1 MHLSLENGQAVARAM
16 ERVPVEGTWTEYS
29 CNPGF
34 RLVGSTR
41 SNCTKLGRWST
52 PKPICELSPP
62 QCVALSQP
70 PRWLLVVLSV
80 SLVSRPS
87 VGTGKK
93 AVHVGALFPMS
104 GGWPGGQACL
114 PAVRMALEDI
124 NSRRDIL
131 PDYELRLIHHDS
143 KCDPGQATK
152 YLYELLYNDPI
163 KIILMPGCSSVS
175 TLVAEA
181 ARMWNL
187 IVLSYGS
194 SSPAL
199 SNRQR
204 FPTFFRTHPSATL
217 HNPTRV
223 QLFKKWGWTKIA
235 TIQQTTEVFTSTLD
249 DLDQRV
255 KEAGLEITF
264 RQSFFSD
271 PAAPVRNLKRQDA
284 RIIVGLFYETEARK
298 VFCEVYKEKLY
309 GKKYVW
315 FLIGWYADNWF
326 RIKDPAI
333 NCTEAEM
340 AEAVEGHVTT
350 EIVMLN
356 PENTR
361 SISNMTSQEFIEK
374 LQKRL
379 GKNPE
384 ETGGFQEAPLA
395 YDAIWALALALNKTS
410 AELVKK
416 GLRLEDFNY
425 NNKNITDEIY
435 RALNSSAFEGVS
447 GHVVFD
453 ASGSRMAWTLIEQLQ
468 DEVRAVDIF
477 FLGFRKAFNTVV
489 SQIFIEK
496 MVKSGLDEQT
506 AGWTENWLNNQ
517 VQGKDLDRLEK
528 WAERNLMRFNKGK
541 RSKNNPR
548 HQDRL
553 RVNQLCR
560 EGPGGP
566 GGPQIDHESAMW
578 QRWPTVSW
586 TASGGVVER
595 VEEVILPLCSA
606 LVRPHLEIRG
616 RYWAPQYKG
625 ATGEHPAKGHEDDE
639 GTGVQET
646 PAERQEPLSHSAG
659 GVYKKIGYYDSTKDN
674 LSWYNNDKWIGGA
687 PPADYTKVITT
698 FRFLSQKLF
707 ISVSVLAS
715 LGILL
720 AIICLAFNI
729 YNGHVR
735 YIQNSQPYLN
745 NMTAVGCTLALA
757 AVFPLGLDGYHIGP
771 GLFPF
776 VCQVWGWWGVGG
788 YRRSEDNWGWD
799 SRRRNSWRRSQ
810 GTGTA
815 GGGTVGDTTRGRGQ
829 PEEEQLE
836 IQPGDGDSRRRNSWR
851 YNQGTGTAGGG
862 TVGDTGRGRGQ
873 PEEEQ
878 LEIQAGD
885 RDSRRRNSWRYRQ
898 GMGTAG
904 GGTVGDAARGRGQ
917 PEEEQLEIQAG
928 DGDSRRR
935 NSWRRSQ
942 GTGTAGGGTVG
953 DTTRG
958 WGQPEEE
965 LLETQLVTSKGVGLG
980 GPWEG
985 GTLRGGAAEVGTAG
999 RGGTTG
1005 SSQPTYPPQARLW
1018 LLGLGFSLAY
1028 GSMFTKIWWVHTVF
1042 TKKEEKK
1049 EKRKTLEPWKLYAT
1063 VGLLVGLDVVTL
1075 IIWQIVDPLHRTIE
1089 EFTKEEPKTDTDV
1102 SILPQLEHCSST
1114 KMNTWL
1120 GIFYGFKGLLLLLGI
1135 FLAYET
1141 KSVST
1146 EKIND
1151 HRAVGMAIYN
1161 VAVLCLITAPVTMI
1175 LSSQQDAAF
1184 AFASLAVVFSSYIT
1198 LVVLFVPKMRRLIT
1212 RGEWQSEQQDTMK
1225 TGSST
1230 NNNEEEKSR
1239 LLEKENRELEKIIAE
1254 VSGEPQNVVWGWKPH
1269 RRVWGWYLTPPSL
1282 SPPKFV
1288 TRQKEE
1294 RVSELRQ
1301 QLQDRQQLRSRRRS
1315 SNPSREADNHF
1326 SPGLSAAPAPSAPPF
1341 YQPNLPLVR
1350 CLVSE
1355 QADKLGRAN
1364 CDGSRVHLLYK

>member
-1 MHLSLENGQAVARAM
+1 Q
-16 ERVPVEGTWTEYS
+16 
-29 CNPGF
+29 
-34 RLVGSTR
+34 
-41 SNCTKLGRWST
+41 
-52 PKPICELSPP
+52 
-62 QCVALSQP
+62 
-70 PRWLLVVLSV
+70 
-80 SLVSRPS
+80 
-87 VGTGKK
+87 
-93 AVHVGALFPMS
+93 
-104 GGWPGGQACL
+104 
-114 PAVRMALEDI
+114 
-124 NSRRDIL
+124 
-131 PDYELRLIHHDS
+131 
-143 KCDPGQATK
+143 CDPGQATK

-235 TIQQTTEVFTSTLD
+235 TIQQTTEVFTSV
-249 DLDQRV
+249 RPP
-255 KEAGLEITF
+255 
-264 RQSFFSD
+264 
-271 PAAPVRNLKRQDA
+271 PAAPPVPTA
-284 RIIVGLFYETEARK
+284 TPSSVTPVPG
-298 VFCEVYKEKLY
+298 VYKEKLY

-410 AELVKK
+410 AELLKK

-468 DEVRAVDIF
+468 
-477 FLGFRKAFNTVV
+477 
-489 SQIFIEK
+489 
-496 MVKSGLDEQT
+496 
-506 AGWTENWLNNQ
+506 
-517 VQGKDLDRLEK
+517 
-528 WAERNLMRFNKGK
+528 
-541 RSKNNPR
+541 
-548 HQDRL
+548 
-553 RVNQLCR
+553 
-560 EGPGGP
+560 
-566 GGPQIDHESAMW
+566 
-578 QRWPTVSW
+578 
-586 TASGGVVER
+586 
-595 VEEVILPLCSA
+595 
-606 LVRPHLEIRG
+606 
-616 RYWAPQYKG
+616 
-625 ATGEHPAKGHEDDE
+625 
-639 GTGVQET
+639 
-646 PAERQEPLSHSAG
+646 G

-776 VCQVWGWWGVGG
+776 VCQ
-788 YRRSEDNWGWD
+788 
-799 SRRRNSWRRSQ
+799 
-810 GTGTA
+810 
-815 GGGTVGDTTRGRGQ
+815 
-829 PEEEQLE
+829 
-836 IQPGDGDSRRRNSWR
+836 
-851 YNQGTGTAGGG
+851 
-862 TVGDTGRGRGQ
+862 
-873 PEEEQ
+873 
-878 LEIQAGD
+878 
-885 RDSRRRNSWRYRQ
+885 
-898 GMGTAG
+898 
-904 GGTVGDAARGRGQ
+904 
-917 PEEEQLEIQAG
+917 
-928 DGDSRRR
+928 
-935 NSWRRSQ
+935 
-942 GTGTAGGGTVG
+942 
-953 DTTRG
+953 
-958 WGQPEEE
+958 
-965 LLETQLVTSKGVGLG
+965 
-980 GPWEG
+980 
-985 GTLRGGAAEVGTAG
+985 
-999 RGGTTG
+999 
-1005 SSQPTYPPQARLW
+1005 ARLW

-1075 IIWQIVDPLHRTIE
+1075 FIWQVVDPLHRTIE

-1120 GIFYGFKGLLLLLGI
+1120 G
-1135 FLAYET
+1135 
-1141 KSVST
+1141 
-1146 EKIND
+1146 
-1151 HRAVGMAIYN
+1151 
-1161 VAVLCLITAPVTMI
+1161 
-1175 LSSQQDAAF
+1175 
-1184 AFASLAVVFSSYIT
+1184 
-1198 LVVLFVPKMRRLIT
+1198 
-1212 RGEWQSEQQDTMK
+1212 
-1225 TGSST
+1225 
-1230 NNNEEEKSR
+1230 
-1239 LLEKENRELEKIIAE
+1239 
-1254 VSGEPQNVVWGWKPH
+1254 
-1269 RRVWGWYLTPPSL
+1269 
-1282 SPPKFV
+1282 
-1288 TRQKEE
+1288 
-1294 RVSELRQ
+1294 
-1301 QLQDRQQLRSRRRS
+1301 
-1315 SNPSREADNHF
+1315 
-1326 SPGLSAAPAPSAPPF
+1326 
-1341 YQPNLPLVR
+1341 
-1350 CLVSE
+1350 
-1355 QADKLGRAN
+1355 
-1364 CDGSRVHLLYK
+1364 

>member
-1 MHLSLENGQAVARAM
+1 MSVRPPPINVGLSPSLQMLLLLLLSALSVEPNRAAIHVNLTEGCQIIHPPRDGGIRYRGLTPEEVQSVRFLPFDYEIEYVCRPDREIVGPKVRKCQRDGTWTAMGHPSRCLRTCPKMHLSLENGQAVARAM

-34 RLVGSTR
+34 RLVGSAR

-52 PKPICELSPP
+52 PKPICESDRTPGSPLKSLWDGAGGQP
-62 QCVALSQP
+62 CDPGQATKYLYELLYNDPIKIILMPGCSSVSTLVAEAARMWNLIVP

-143 KCDPGQATK
+143 K
-152 YLYELLYNDPI
+152 
-163 KIILMPGCSSVS
+163 
-175 TLVAEA
+175 
-181 ARMWNL
+181 
-187 IVLSYGS
+187 
-194 SSPAL
+194 
-199 SNRQR
+199 
-204 FPTFFRTHPSATL
+204 
-217 HNPTRV
+217 
-223 QLFKKWGWTKIA
+223 
-235 TIQQTTEVFTSTLD
+235 TLD

-468 DEVRAVDIF
+468 
-477 FLGFRKAFNTVV
+477 
-489 SQIFIEK
+489 
-496 MVKSGLDEQT
+496 
-506 AGWTENWLNNQ
+506 
-517 VQGKDLDRLEK
+517 
-528 WAERNLMRFNKGK
+528 
-541 RSKNNPR
+541 
-548 HQDRL
+548 
-553 RVNQLCR
+553 
-560 EGPGGP
+560 
-566 GGPQIDHESAMW
+566 
-578 QRWPTVSW
+578 
-586 TASGGVVER
+586 
-595 VEEVILPLCSA
+595 
-606 LVRPHLEIRG
+606 
-616 RYWAPQYKG
+616 
-625 ATGEHPAKGHEDDE
+625 
-639 GTGVQET
+639 
-646 PAERQEPLSHSAG
+646 G

-776 VCQVWGWWGVGG
+776 VC
-788 YRRSEDNWGWD
+788 
-799 SRRRNSWRRSQ
+799 
-810 GTGTA
+810 
-815 GGGTVGDTTRGRGQ
+815 
-829 PEEEQLE
+829 
-836 IQPGDGDSRRRNSWR
+836 
-851 YNQGTGTAGGG
+851 
-862 TVGDTGRGRGQ
+862 
-873 PEEEQ
+873 
-878 LEIQAGD
+878 
-885 RDSRRRNSWRYRQ
+885 
-898 GMGTAG
+898 
-904 GGTVGDAARGRGQ
+904 
-917 PEEEQLEIQAG
+917 
-928 DGDSRRR
+928 
-935 NSWRRSQ
+935 
-942 GTGTAGGGTVG
+942 
-953 DTTRG
+953 
-958 WGQPEEE
+958 
-965 LLETQLVTSKGVGLG
+965 
-980 GPWEG
+980 
-985 GTLRGGAAEVGTAG
+985 
-999 RGGTTG
+999 
-1005 SSQPTYPPQARLW
+1005 QARLW

-1254 VSGEPQNVVWGWKPH
+1254 
-1269 RRVWGWYLTPPSL
+1269 
-1282 SPPKFV
+1282 
-1288 TRQKEE
+1288 KEE

-1326 SPGLSAAPAPSAPPF
+1326 SPGLSAAPAPPAPF

-1355 QADKLGRAN
+1355 QADKLGRGN

>member
-1 MHLSLENGQAVARAM
+1 Q
-16 ERVPVEGTWTEYS
+16 
-29 CNPGF
+29 
-34 RLVGSTR
+34 
-41 SNCTKLGRWST
+41 
-52 PKPICELSPP
+52 
-62 QCVALSQP
+62 
-70 PRWLLVVLSV
+70 
-80 SLVSRPS
+80 
-87 VGTGKK
+87 
-93 AVHVGALFPMS
+93 
-104 GGWPGGQACL
+104 
-114 PAVRMALEDI
+114 
-124 NSRRDIL
+124 
-131 PDYELRLIHHDS
+131 
-143 KCDPGQATK
+143 CDPGQATK

-187 IVLSYGS
+187 IVVRITV
-194 SSPAL
+194 PADPPPDPGL
-199 SNRQR
+199 APLN
-204 FPTFFRTHPSATL
+204 PAVLPGLTL
-217 HNPTRV
+217 HPLSPPPTSLPAPPACSAPLLPVHR
-223 QLFKKWGWTKIA
+223 Q
-235 TIQQTTEVFTSTLD
+235 TLD

-468 DEVRAVDIF
+468 
-477 FLGFRKAFNTVV
+477 
-489 SQIFIEK
+489 
-496 MVKSGLDEQT
+496 
-506 AGWTENWLNNQ
+506 
-517 VQGKDLDRLEK
+517 
-528 WAERNLMRFNKGK
+528 
-541 RSKNNPR
+541 
-548 HQDRL
+548 
-553 RVNQLCR
+553 
-560 EGPGGP
+560 
-566 GGPQIDHESAMW
+566 
-578 QRWPTVSW
+578 
-586 TASGGVVER
+586 
-595 VEEVILPLCSA
+595 
-606 LVRPHLEIRG
+606 
-616 RYWAPQYKG
+616 
-625 ATGEHPAKGHEDDE
+625 
-639 GTGVQET
+639 
-646 PAERQEPLSHSAG
+646 G

-776 VCQVWGWWGVGG
+776 VCQ
-788 YRRSEDNWGWD
+788 
-799 SRRRNSWRRSQ
+799 
-810 GTGTA
+810 
-815 GGGTVGDTTRGRGQ
+815 
-829 PEEEQLE
+829 
-836 IQPGDGDSRRRNSWR
+836 
-851 YNQGTGTAGGG
+851 
-862 TVGDTGRGRGQ
+862 
-873 PEEEQ
+873 
-878 LEIQAGD
+878 
-885 RDSRRRNSWRYRQ
+885 
-898 GMGTAG
+898 
-904 GGTVGDAARGRGQ
+904 
-917 PEEEQLEIQAG
+917 
-928 DGDSRRR
+928 
-935 NSWRRSQ
+935 
-942 GTGTAGGGTVG
+942 
-953 DTTRG
+953 
-958 WGQPEEE
+958 
-965 LLETQLVTSKGVGLG
+965 
-980 GPWEG
+980 
-985 GTLRGGAAEVGTAG
+985 
-999 RGGTTG
+999 
-1005 SSQPTYPPQARLW
+1005 ARLW

-1089 EFTKEEPKTDTDV
+1089 
-1102 SILPQLEHCSST
+1102 
-1114 KMNTWL
+1114 
-1120 GIFYGFKGLLLLLGI
+1120 
-1135 FLAYET
+1135 
-1141 KSVST
+1141 
-1146 EKIND
+1146 
-1151 HRAVGMAIYN
+1151 VGQRWGGPSRCWGAAGG
-1161 VAVLCLITAPVTMI
+1161 VLTVLCLITAPVTMI

-1254 VSGEPQNVVWGWKPH
+1254 
-1269 RRVWGWYLTPPSL
+1269 
-1282 SPPKFV
+1282 
-1288 TRQKEE
+1288 KEE

-1315 SNPSREADNHF
+1315 SNP
-1326 SPGLSAAPAPSAPPF
+1326 
-1341 YQPNLPLVR
+1341 
-1350 CLVSE
+1350 
-1355 QADKLGRAN
+1355 
-1364 CDGSRVHLLYK
+1364 

>member
-1 MHLSLENGQAVARAM
+1 MLLLLLLSALSVEPNRAAIHVNLTEGCQIIHPPRDGGIRYRGLTPEEVQSVRFLPFDYEIEYVCRPDREIVGPKVRKCQRDGTWTAMGHPSRCLRTCPKMHLSLENGQAVARAM

-34 RLVGSTR
+34 RLVGSAR

-52 PKPICELSPP
+52 PKPICEL
-62 QCVALSQP
+62 
-70 PRWLLVVLSV
+70 R
-80 SLVSRPS
+80 RPIS
-87 VGTGKK
+87 GKK

-187 IVLSYGS
+187 IV
-194 SSPAL
+194 
-199 SNRQR
+199 
-204 FPTFFRTHPSATL
+204 
-217 HNPTRV
+217 
-223 QLFKKWGWTKIA
+223 
-235 TIQQTTEVFTSTLD
+235 TLD

-384 ETGGFQEAPLA
+384 ET
-395 YDAIWALALALNKTS
+395 
-410 AELVKK
+410 ELVKK

-468 DEVRAVDIF
+468 
-477 FLGFRKAFNTVV
+477 
-489 SQIFIEK
+489 
-496 MVKSGLDEQT
+496 
-506 AGWTENWLNNQ
+506 
-517 VQGKDLDRLEK
+517 
-528 WAERNLMRFNKGK
+528 
-541 RSKNNPR
+541 
-548 HQDRL
+548 
-553 RVNQLCR
+553 
-560 EGPGGP
+560 
-566 GGPQIDHESAMW
+566 
-578 QRWPTVSW
+578 
-586 TASGGVVER
+586 
-595 VEEVILPLCSA
+595 
-606 LVRPHLEIRG
+606 
-616 RYWAPQYKG
+616 
-625 ATGEHPAKGHEDDE
+625 
-639 GTGVQET
+639 
-646 PAERQEPLSHSAG
+646 G

-776 VCQVWGWWGVGG
+776 VCQ
-788 YRRSEDNWGWD
+788 
-799 SRRRNSWRRSQ
+799 
-810 GTGTA
+810 
-815 GGGTVGDTTRGRGQ
+815 
-829 PEEEQLE
+829 
-836 IQPGDGDSRRRNSWR
+836 
-851 YNQGTGTAGGG
+851 
-862 TVGDTGRGRGQ
+862 
-873 PEEEQ
+873 
-878 LEIQAGD
+878 
-885 RDSRRRNSWRYRQ
+885 
-898 GMGTAG
+898 
-904 GGTVGDAARGRGQ
+904 
-917 PEEEQLEIQAG
+917 
-928 DGDSRRR
+928 
-935 NSWRRSQ
+935 
-942 GTGTAGGGTVG
+942 
-953 DTTRG
+953 
-958 WGQPEEE
+958 
-965 LLETQLVTSKGVGLG
+965 
-980 GPWEG
+980 
-985 GTLRGGAAEVGTAG
+985 
-999 RGGTTG
+999 
-1005 SSQPTYPPQARLW
+1005 ARLW

-1120 GIFYGFKGLLLLLGI
+1120 GGHGGGLGGWETGRAEGVGGTGEVQAGLGGQAR
-1135 FLAYET
+1135 LGVRAGLGTQVHCREPRGDPGT
-1141 KSVST
+1141 
-1146 EKIND
+1146 
-1151 HRAVGMAIYN
+1151 HRSQVGG
-1161 VAVLCLITAPVTMI
+1161 LCLTTH
-1175 LSSQQDAAF
+1175 
-1184 AFASLAVVFSSYIT
+1184 
-1198 LVVLFVPKMRRLIT
+1198 
-1212 RGEWQSEQQDTMK
+1212 
-1225 TGSST
+1225 GSSSAQGYFMA
-1230 NNNEEEKSR
+1230 SR
-1239 LLEKENRELEKIIAE
+1239 GCCCCWASSWR
-1254 VSGEPQNVVWGWKPH
+1254 
-1269 RRVWGWYLTPPSL
+1269 
-1282 SPPKFV
+1282 
-1288 TRQKEE
+1288 TR
-1294 RVSELRQ
+1294 LRACP
-1301 QLQDRQQLRSRRRS
+1301 RRRS
-1315 SNPSREADNHF
+1315 MTTEQWAWPSTTWR
-1326 SPGLSAAPAPSAPPF
+1326 
-1341 YQPNLPLVR
+1341 
-1350 CLVSE
+1350 
-1355 QADKLGRAN
+1355 
-1364 CDGSRVHLLYK
+1364 

>member
-1 MHLSLENGQAVARAM
+1 MLLLLLLLSALSVEPNRAAIHVNLTEGCQIIHPPRDGGIRYRGLTPEEVQSVRFLPFDYEIEYVCRPDREIVGPKVRKCQRDGTWTAMGHPSRCLRTCPKMHLSLENGQAVARAM

-34 RLVGSTR
+34 RLVGSAR

-52 PKPICELSPP
+52 PKPICEL
-62 QCVALSQP
+62 
-70 PRWLLVVLSV
+70 R
-80 SLVSRPS
+80 RPIS
-87 VGTGKK
+87 GKK

-187 IVLSYGS
+187 IV
-194 SSPAL
+194 
-199 SNRQR
+199 
-204 FPTFFRTHPSATL
+204 
-217 HNPTRV
+217 
-223 QLFKKWGWTKIA
+223 
-235 TIQQTTEVFTSTLD
+235 TLD

-468 DEVRAVDIF
+468 
-477 FLGFRKAFNTVV
+477 
-489 SQIFIEK
+489 
-496 MVKSGLDEQT
+496 
-506 AGWTENWLNNQ
+506 
-517 VQGKDLDRLEK
+517 
-528 WAERNLMRFNKGK
+528 
-541 RSKNNPR
+541 
-548 HQDRL
+548 
-553 RVNQLCR
+553 
-560 EGPGGP
+560 
-566 GGPQIDHESAMW
+566 
-578 QRWPTVSW
+578 
-586 TASGGVVER
+586 
-595 VEEVILPLCSA
+595 
-606 LVRPHLEIRG
+606 
-616 RYWAPQYKG
+616 
-625 ATGEHPAKGHEDDE
+625 
-639 GTGVQET
+639 
-646 PAERQEPLSHSAG
+646 G

-776 VCQVWGWWGVGG
+776 VC
-788 YRRSEDNWGWD
+788 
-799 SRRRNSWRRSQ
+799 
-810 GTGTA
+810 
-815 GGGTVGDTTRGRGQ
+815 
-829 PEEEQLE
+829 
-836 IQPGDGDSRRRNSWR
+836 
-851 YNQGTGTAGGG
+851 
-862 TVGDTGRGRGQ
+862 
-873 PEEEQ
+873 
-878 LEIQAGD
+878 
-885 RDSRRRNSWRYRQ
+885 
-898 GMGTAG
+898 
-904 GGTVGDAARGRGQ
+904 
-917 PEEEQLEIQAG
+917 
-928 DGDSRRR
+928 
-935 NSWRRSQ
+935 
-942 GTGTAGGGTVG
+942 
-953 DTTRG
+953 
-958 WGQPEEE
+958 
-965 LLETQLVTSKGVGLG
+965 
-980 GPWEG
+980 
-985 GTLRGGAAEVGTAG
+985 
-999 RGGTTG
+999 
-1005 SSQPTYPPQARLW
+1005 QARLW

-1254 VSGEPQNVVWGWKPH
+1254 
-1269 RRVWGWYLTPPSL
+1269 
-1282 SPPKFV
+1282 
-1288 TRQKEE
+1288 KEE

-1326 SPGLSAAPAPSAPPF
+1326 SPGLSAAPAPPAPF

-1355 QADKLGRAN
+1355 QADKLGRGN